1 MKATFQELESILGC
15 KIEKVDKPKKQASD
29 DETLIKTSRGKFI
42 RIHRKLNPLETNL
55 VQRWIEDS
63 ASDSVDSEALI
74 LIDPKGFEQ
83 DVVQQKY
90 PVTLWRILY
99 KDNYEEVHEILE
111 SAFES
116 GRIINLSP
124 QESVVFVT
132 QDEMTP
138 IELLG
143 MLESDA
149 LTRAKIVIGNVLYH
163 AYEVYDGYRQLV
175 ELTELS
181 QLLREKAQIITYD
194 TFMFPLL
201 VNKLKRTKS
210 SQHSELTL
218 LEDVLK
224 HHIKPV
230 GDLELEQTAL
240 IFFDNNLNISE
251 TANQLFIHRN
261 TLIYR
266 LNKLENITGY
276 DIRKFNDALNYY
288 LCYLSDK
295 LHK

>member
-15 KIEKVDKPKKQASD
+15 KIEKVDKPKKQTSD
-29 DETLIKTSRGKFI
+29 AETLIKTSRGTYI
-42 RIHRKLNPLETNL
+42 RIHRKLNPLETSL
-55 VQRWIEDS
+55 VQRWIEDN

-83 DVVQQKY
+83 DDVHQKY

-99 KDNYEEVHEILE
+99 KDNHEEIHEILA

-116 GRIINLSP
+116 DRIVNLNP

-210 SQHSELTL
+210 SQDSEHTL